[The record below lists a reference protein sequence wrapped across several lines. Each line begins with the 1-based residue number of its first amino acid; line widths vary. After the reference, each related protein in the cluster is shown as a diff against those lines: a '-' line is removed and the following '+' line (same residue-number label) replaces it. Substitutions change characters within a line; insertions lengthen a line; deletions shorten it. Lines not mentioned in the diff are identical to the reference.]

1 MSTLGSLLTAM
12 VTPMTEDGQV
22 DVRQTEKLAQRL
34 IQQGSDG
41 VVVCGTTGES
51 PVLTDEEKVTLYKAV
66 VEAIGGQGVVVA
78 GTGSYDTRHSIEL
91 TREAEK
97 AGADAIMLV
106 TPYYNRPPQE
116 GLYRHFRAIAESTSL
131 PIILYNV
138 PSRTACNILPDTV
151 ARLAEIDNIV
161 AIKESAGNMDQ
172 VSELR
177 IKLPPDFLIYSGD
190 DSLTLPMMALGAT
203 GVISVASHVAGP
215 RIREMIAA
223 FQRGDE
229 RTALRIHLELFPLF
243 RALFVTTNPIP
254 VKRALNLT
262 GFNAGPTRLP
272 LPELDEESEEILKQ
286 ALKSLDRTS

>member
-1 MSTLGSLLTAM
+1 M

-116 GLYRHFRAIAESTSL
+116 GLYRHFRAIAESTAL
-131 PIILYNV
+131 PVILYNV
-138 PSRTACNILPDTV
+138 PSRTSCNILPDTV
-151 ARLAEIDNIV
+151 ARLAEVDNIV
-161 AIKESAGNMDQ
+161 AIKESAGSMDQ

-177 IKLPPDFLIYSGD
+177 VKLPPDFLIYSGD

-203 GVISVASHVAGP
+203 GVISVAAHVAGP
-215 RIREMIAA
+215 RIREMISA

-229 RTALRIHLELFPLF
+229 RTARRIHLELFPLF
-243 RALFVTTNPIP
+243 QALFVTTNPIP

-272 LPELDEESEEILKQ
+272 LPELDEESEAVLKQ
-286 ALKSLDRTS
+286 ALKSLDRSS

>member
-1 MSTLGSLLTAM
+1 
-12 VTPMTEDGQV
+12 MTEDGQV